1 MMTEPKFFKKE
12 NNQDKAAEFKRCLPV
27 NVNTSF
33 ATLAPAIATVEQQRL
48 KPLLGDVLF
57 DDVAEYYATNGV
69 SGSDT
74 VKNELV
80 SLIQMAVVRLAYW
93 DSFDQLAVMMS
104 DSGLSDKN
112 GENRAYRYQANAMKE
127 SLLRQGFAY
136 LNQIVGYCSDNIN
149 VLGTFAQSEYYT
161 ERQNSTI
168 RSMKEMERVVSIGGD
183 FFLFAKLREYI
194 AETESMELPYR
205 IGQSLT
211 ELLTEHREEAR
222 IAKLLRQAQGFVA
235 HWSMAEAVPF
245 LNVMMSPQGP
255 VVMSEDSSGSNGG
268 KAANPPRPEQIETM
282 QKRHRE
288 MAERYIGQLVT
299 YCKQHVD
306 TYPEITEIGLS
317 TDHEKTAGHRNNRGK
332 KTFLA

>member
-12 NNQDKAAEFKRCLPV
+12 NNQNNAAEFKRCLPV

-33 ATLAPAIATVEQQRL
+33 TTLAPAIATVEQQRL
-48 KPLLGDVLF
+48 KPLLGVVLF
-57 DDVAEYYATNGV
+57 DDVAAYYATNGV
-69 SGSDT
+69 SGSDN
-74 VKNELV
+74 VRNELV

-136 LNQIVGYCSDNIN
+136 LNQIVGYCSDNIG
-149 VLGTFAQSEYYT
+149 VLGAFAQSEYYT
-161 ERQNSTI
+161 ERQGSTI

-205 IGQSLT
+205 VGQSLT
-211 ELLTEHREEAR
+211 ELLTEHQEEAR

-255 VVMSEDSSGSNGG
+255 VVMSEENSGSNSG
-268 KAANPPRPEQIETM
+268 KAANPPRPEQIEAM
-282 QKRHRE
+282 QKRYRE

-306 TYPEITEIGLS
+306 TYPEIAEIGLS